1 MALDF
6 LLDLLLEPLL
16 RFAKLLLDLLVE
28 LAKNAWR
35 AVKVNRTA
43 PEERH
48 TFTEYA
54 DAFLFPEGEEDD
66 NRSNPSS
73 SPSILEARRH

>member
-6 LLDLLLEPLL
+6 LLDLVLEPLL

-28 LAKNAWR
+28 LVKAARR
-35 AVKVNRTA
+35 AVRVKRTA

-54 DAFLFPEGEEDD
+54 DAFLFPEEEEDD
-66 NRSNPSS
+66 NRSNQSS
-73 SPSILEARRH
+73 SLSILEARRH